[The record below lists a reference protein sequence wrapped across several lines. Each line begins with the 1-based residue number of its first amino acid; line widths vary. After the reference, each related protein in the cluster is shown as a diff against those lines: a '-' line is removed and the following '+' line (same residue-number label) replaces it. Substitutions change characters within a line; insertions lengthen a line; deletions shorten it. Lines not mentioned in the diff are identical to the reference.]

1 MGRKKSALVTW
12 IERIIIIVLLIIAV
26 QRVKDY
32 LFPEAIDVT
41 GMVNMTT
48 EELEVALG
56 TSLTQNS
63 DMAQRINHYSRD
75 EIITNSTDG
84 IGVIYI
90 RSRQKGL
97 HIDSRKYSMYG
108 LHLGDSETDVEE
120 KITYKY
126 EDRFTRMTGDVKGS
140 SNSIFYY
147 NKKNNDC
154 LVVIYNNYTG
164 KAVAITYFNDLK
176 KMTER
181 AGIF

>member
-12 IERIIIIVLLIIAV
+12 IERIIVIVLLIIAV
-26 QRVKDY
+26 QRAKDY

-56 TSLTQNS
+56 TSLTLNS
-63 DMAQRINHYSRD
+63 DMAQRINHYSKD

-108 LHLGDSETDVEE
+108 LHMGDSETDVEK

-126 EDRFTRMTGDVKGS
+126 EDRFGIVTDDVKGS
-140 SNSIFYY
+140 SNAIFYF

-154 LVVIYNNYTG
+154 LVVIHNNYSG
-164 KAVAITYFNDLK
+164 KVVAVTYFNDLE

-181 AGIF
+181 VGAF